1 MQATTVTKHR
11 RFDLVKLAAAA
22 VALLALLAAGAL
34 ATTFTRDDTTTRHA
48 ARSVS
53 ADAKTTANYRFMELN
68 QLPETSVARPR
79 RLNDQRFIE
88 MNRLPEAPAIRSAA
102 DRNRLIDMNVLPGD
116 DIQELP
122 PFADR
127 FIGPY

>member
-1 MQATTVTKHR
+1 
-11 RFDLVKLAAAA
+11 
-22 VALLALLAAGAL
+22 
-34 ATTFTRDDTTTRHA
+34 
-48 ARSVS
+48 VS

-79 RLNDQRFIE
+79 RLTDQRFIE

-102 DRNRLIDMNVLPGD
+102 DRYRLIDMNVLPGD